1 MKKLFLSNL
10 LIIISLMMSCSR
22 DDCDNDCFE
31 ITIESFAFE
40 CDAYNS
46 SKQSGESGNNYP
58 YEAVV
63 RIKITSKDSLIFGTY
78 YLDDKNRKFSTFKIA
93 GALDTLHLETFKMDE
108 LMIPKNGNITFN
120 SYAYLSPSYFTIED
134 TSDNPKSQL
143 YKNFL
148 KDCKLLIET
157 DLLSHRFDLNK
168 YCHLPEYLE
177 IDVPKELKVTFS
189 TSGNDSFSYF
199 DLSTGEYI
207 GDLFCAPFLE
217 D

>member
-1 MKKLFLSNL
+1 M
-10 LIIISLMMSCSR
+10 ISCSR
-22 DDCDNDCFE
+22 NNYDNDCFE

-40 CDAYNS
+40 CEAYGGIDH
-46 SKQSGESGNNYP
+46 SGESVNYYP

-108 LMIPKNGNITFN
+108 LIIPKNQNITFN

-134 TSDNPKSQL
+134 TSDTPKSQF

-148 KDCKLLIET
+148 KDCKLIIKT
-157 DLLSHRFDLNK
+157 DLSSQKFDKSK

-177 IDVPKELKVTFS
+177 LDVPEELKVTFF
-189 TSGNDSFSYF
+189 TIRDDNFSYF